1 MTTLR
6 RNLKP
11 GGHVALFLIWLPD
24 PDPGSFLSWWE
35 ASEEILRGITKAINA
50 IDPGQV
56 ETLLDTLL
64 HVKREGRKALVV
76 GAGRSGLVGK
86 AFAMRLMHVGI
97 DVYVMGETITP
108 AIGEGDIVIVISG
121 SGSGAMSTT
130 AARMAKRL
138 GSVIFAVTS
147 YPDSDLGQISDNLVV
162 VPGREVVAKES
173 DYQSRQ
179 LMGEHESL
187 APMGT
192 LFEDTCAVFLDG
204 IIAELM
210 ARLEVSEA
218 SMMEKH
224 STIE

>member
-1 MTTLR
+1 
-6 RNLKP
+6 
-11 GGHVALFLIWLPD
+11 
-24 PDPGSFLSWWE
+24 LSWWE
-35 ASEEILRGITKAINA
+35 ASEEILQGITRAVNA
-50 IDPGQV
+50 IDPSQV
-56 ETLLDTLL
+56 ETLLDTIMN
-64 HVKREGRKALVV
+64 VKRDGKKALVV

-97 DVYVMGETITP
+97 GVYVMGETITP
-108 AIGEGDIVIVISG
+108 AIGEGDIVIIISG

-138 GSVIFAVTS
+138 GSIIFAVTS
-147 YPDSDLGQISDNLVV
+147 YPDSELAQISDHLVV
-162 VPGREVVAKES
+162 VPGRETVAEES

-179 LMGEHESL
+179 LLGEHESL

-204 IIAELM
+204 LIAELM
-210 ARLEVSEA
+210 VRLKVSEA
-218 SMMEKH
+218 SMREKH

>member
-1 MTTLR
+1 M
-6 RNLKP
+6 
-11 GGHVALFLIWLPD
+11 
-24 PDPGSFLSWWE
+24 SWWE
-35 ASEEILRGITKAINA
+35 ASEEILRGVSRAINA

-64 HVKREGRKALVV
+64 HTKIEGRKALIL
-76 GAGRSGLVGK
+76 GAGRSGLVGR

-108 AIGEGDIVIVISG
+108 AIGEGDIVIIISG

-130 AARMAKRL
+130 AAHMAKRL
-138 GSVIFAVTS
+138 GSLIFAVTS
-147 YPDSDLGQISDNLVV
+147 YPDSELAQISDHVIVV
-162 VPGREVVAKES
+162 SGREAVAEES

-179 LMGEHESL
+179 LLGEHESL

-192 LFEDTCAVFLDG
+192 LFEDACMVFLDG
-204 IIAELM
+204 LIAELM
-210 ARLEVSEA
+210 IRLEVSEV
-218 SMMEKH
+218 SMRKKH

>member
-1 MTTLR
+1 M
-6 RNLKP
+6 
-11 GGHVALFLIWLPD
+11 
-24 PDPGSFLSWWE
+24 SWWE
-35 ASEEILRGITKAINA
+35 ASEEILRGVSRAINA

-64 HVKREGRKALVV
+64 YTKIEGKKALIL
-76 GAGRSGLVGK
+76 GAGRSGLVGR

-108 AIGEGDIVIVISG
+108 AIGKGDIVIIISG

-130 AARMAKRL
+130 AAHMAKRL
-138 GSVIFAVTS
+138 GSLIFAVTS
-147 YPDSDLGQISDNLVV
+147 YPDSELAQISDHVIVV
-162 VPGREVVAKES
+162 SGREAVAEES

-179 LMGEHESL
+179 LLGEHESL

-192 LFEDTCAVFLDG
+192 LFEDTCMVFLDG
-204 IIAELM
+204 LIAELM
-210 ARLEVSEA
+210 IRLEVSEV
-218 SMMEKH
+218 SMRKKH

>member
-1 MTTLR
+1 M
-6 RNLKP
+6 
-11 GGHVALFLIWLPD
+11 
-24 PDPGSFLSWWE
+24 SWWE
-35 ASEEILRGITKAINA
+35 ASEEILRGVSRAINA

-64 HVKREGRKALVV
+64 YTKMGGRKALIL
-76 GAGRSGLVGK
+76 GAGRSGLVGR

-108 AIGEGDIVIVISG
+108 AIGEGDIVIIISG

-130 AARMAKRL
+130 AAHMAKRL
-138 GSVIFAVTS
+138 GSMIFAVTS
-147 YPDSDLGQISDNLVV
+147 YPDSELAQISDHVIVV
-162 VPGREVVAKES
+162 SGREAVAEES

-179 LMGEHESL
+179 LLGEHESL

-192 LFEDTCAVFLDG
+192 LFEDTCMVFLDG
-204 IIAELM
+204 LIAELM
-210 ARLEVSEA
+210 ARLEVSEV
-218 SMMEKH
+218 SMRKKH

>member
-1 MTTLR
+1 
-6 RNLKP
+6 
-11 GGHVALFLIWLPD
+11 
-24 PDPGSFLSWWE
+24 LSWWE
-35 ASEEILRGITKAINA
+35 ASEEILRGIKRAINA
-50 IDPGQV
+50 IDSSQV

-64 HVKREGRKALVV
+64 DVKSEGRKALVL

-86 AFAMRLMHVGI
+86 SFAMRLMHVGI

-108 AIGEGDIVIVISG
+108 AIGEGDVVVIISG

-138 GSVIFAVTS
+138 GSIIFAVTS
-147 YPDSDLGQISDNLVV
+147 YPESELAQASDHIIV
-162 VPGREVVAKES
+162 VPGREAVAEES

-179 LMGEHESL
+179 LLGEHESL

-204 IIAELM
+204 LIAELM
-210 ARLEVSEA
+210 ARLEISEA
-218 SMMEKH
+218 SMRQKH
-224 STIE
+224 STIESY

>member
-1 MTTLR
+1 
-6 RNLKP
+6 
-11 GGHVALFLIWLPD
+11 
-24 PDPGSFLSWWE
+24 LSWWE
-35 ASEEILRGITKAINA
+35 ASEEILRGVSRAINA

-64 HVKREGRKALVV
+64 YTKIEEKKALIL
-76 GAGRSGLVGK
+76 GAGRSGLVGR

-108 AIGEGDIVIVISG
+108 AIGEGDIVIIISG

-130 AARMAKRL
+130 AAHMAKRL
-138 GSVIFAVTS
+138 GSLIFAVTS
-147 YPDSDLGQISDNLVV
+147 YPDSELAQISDHVIVV
-162 VPGREVVAKES
+162 SGREAVAKES

-179 LMGEHESL
+179 LLGEHESL

-192 LFEDTCAVFLDG
+192 LFEDTCMVFLDG
-204 IIAELM
+204 LIAELM
-210 ARLEVSEA
+210 IRLEVSEV
-218 SMMEKH
+218 SMRKKH

>member
-1 MTTLR
+1 M
-6 RNLKP
+6 
-11 GGHVALFLIWLPD
+11 
-24 PDPGSFLSWWE
+24 SWWE
-35 ASEEILRGITKAINA
+35 ASEEILRGMTRAINA

-56 ETLLDTLL
+56 ETLLDTLQN
-64 HVKREGRKALVV
+64 VKREGRKALVV

-108 AIGEGDIVIVISG
+108 AIGEGDVVIIISG
-121 SGSGAMSTT
+121 SGSGAMSIA

-147 YPDSDLGQISDNLVV
+147 YPDSDLGQVSDYIVV
-162 VPGREVVAKES
+162 VPGREAVAEES

-179 LMGEHESL
+179 LLGEHESL

-192 LFEDTCAVFLDG
+192 LFEGTCAVLLDG
-204 IIAELM
+204 LIAELM
-210 ARLEVSEA
+210 TRLEVSEI
-218 SMMEKH
+218 SMKEKH

>member
-1 MTTLR
+1 
-6 RNLKP
+6 
-11 GGHVALFLIWLPD
+11 
-24 PDPGSFLSWWE
+24 LSWWE
-35 ASEEILRGITKAINA
+35 ASEEILRGITRAVNA

-56 ETLLDTLL
+56 KTLLDTLM
-64 HVKREGRKALVV
+64 HVKMEERKALVV

-108 AIGEGDIVIVISG
+108 AIGEGDIVIIISG

-138 GSVIFAVTS
+138 GSIIFAVTS
-147 YPDSDLGQISDNLVV
+147 YPDSELAQTSDHVV
-162 VPGREVVAKES
+162 LVPGRETVAEES

-179 LMGEHESL
+179 LLGEHESL

-204 IIAELM
+204 LIAELM
-210 ARLEVSEA
+210 VRLEVSEA
-218 SMMEKH
+218 SMREKH

>member
-1 MTTLR
+1 
-6 RNLKP
+6 
-11 GGHVALFLIWLPD
+11 
-24 PDPGSFLSWWE
+24 LSWWE
-35 ASEEILRGITKAINA
+35 ASEEILRGISMVVNA

-56 ETLLDTLL
+56 EMLLDTLMN
-64 HVKREGRKALVV
+64 VKRDGRKALVV

-97 DVYVMGETITP
+97 SVYVMGETITP
-108 AIGEGDIVIVISG
+108 AIGEGDIVIIISG

-138 GSVIFAVTS
+138 GSIIFAVTS
-147 YPDSDLGQISDNLVV
+147 YPDSELAQTSDYLVV
-162 VPGREVVAKES
+162 VPGREAVAEES

-179 LMGEHESL
+179 LLGEHESL

-204 IIAELM
+204 LIAELM
-210 ARLEVSEA
+210 ARLKVSEA
-218 SMMEKH
+218 SMREKH

>member
-1 MTTLR
+1 
-6 RNLKP
+6 
-11 GGHVALFLIWLPD
+11 
-24 PDPGSFLSWWE
+24 LSWWE
-35 ASEEILRGITKAINA
+35 ASEEILREMSRAINA

-64 HVKREGRKALVV
+64 HTKMDGKKALVV

-108 AIGEGDIVIVISG
+108 AIGEGDIVIIISG

-130 AARMAKRL
+130 AASMAKRL
-138 GSVIFAVTS
+138 GSLIFAVTS
-147 YPDSDLGQISDNLVV
+147 YPDSELAQISDHVIV
-162 VPGREVVAKES
+162 VPGREVVAEES

-179 LMGEHESL
+179 LLGEHESL

-204 IIAELM
+204 LIAELM
-210 ARLEVSEA
+210 ARLEISEA
-218 SMMEKH
+218 SMRKKH

>member
-1 MTTLR
+1 M
-6 RNLKP
+6 
-11 GGHVALFLIWLPD
+11 
-24 PDPGSFLSWWE
+24 SWWE
-35 ASEEILRGITKAINA
+35 ASEEILRGVRRAINA

-64 HVKREGRKALVV
+64 YTKMGGKKALIL
-76 GAGRSGLVGK
+76 GAGRSGLVGR

-108 AIGEGDIVIVISG
+108 AIGEGDIVIIISG

-130 AARMAKRL
+130 AAHMAKRL
-138 GSVIFAVTS
+138 GSLIFAVTS
-147 YPDSDLGQISDNLVV
+147 YPDSELAQISDHVIVV
-162 VPGREVVAKES
+162 SGREAVAEES

-179 LMGEHESL
+179 LLGEHESL

-192 LFEDTCAVFLDG
+192 LFEDACMVFLDG
-204 IIAELM
+204 LIAELM
-210 ARLEVSEA
+210 IRLEVSEV
-218 SMMEKH
+218 SMRKKH

>member
-1 MTTLR
+1 M
-6 RNLKP
+6 
-11 GGHVALFLIWLPD
+11 
-24 PDPGSFLSWWE
+24 SWWE
-35 ASEEILRGITKAINA
+35 ASEEILRGMARAINV

-56 ETLLDTLL
+56 ETLLDTLQD
-64 HVKREGRKALVV
+64 VKREGRKALVI

-97 DVYVMGETITP
+97 DVYVIGETITP
-108 AIGEGDIVIVISG
+108 AIGEGDIVIIISG

-138 GSVIFAVTS
+138 GSIIFAVTS
-147 YPDSDLGQISDNLVV
+147 YPDSDLGQASDHIVV
-162 VPGREVVAKES
+162 VPGRETVAEES

-179 LMGEHESL
+179 LLGEHESL

-192 LFEDTCAVFLDG
+192 LFEATCAVFLDG
-204 IIAELM
+204 LIAELM
-210 ARLEVSEA
+210 TRLEVSET
-218 SMMEKH
+218 SMKEKH

>member
-1 MTTLR
+1 M
-6 RNLKP
+6 
-11 GGHVALFLIWLPD
+11 
-24 PDPGSFLSWWE
+24 SWWE
-35 ASEEILRGITKAINA
+35 ASEEILRGISRAINA

-64 HVKREGRKALVV
+64 HVKREGRKALVL

-86 AFAMRLMHVGI
+86 AFAMRLMHLGL

-108 AIGEGDIVIVISG
+108 AIGEGDIVIIISG

-130 AARMAKRL
+130 AAKMAKRL
-138 GSVIFAVTS
+138 GSIIFAVTS
-147 YPDSDLGQISDNLVV
+147 YPDSELAQTSDHIVV
-162 VPGREVVAKES
+162 VPGREAVAEES

-179 LMGEHESL
+179 LLGEHESL

-192 LFEDTCAVFLDG
+192 LFEDACAVFLDG
-204 IIAELM
+204 LIAEFM
-210 ARLEVSEA
+210 VRLEVSEA
-218 SMMEKH
+218 SMRKKH

>member
-1 MTTLR
+1 M
-6 RNLKP
+6 
-11 GGHVALFLIWLPD
+11 
-24 PDPGSFLSWWE
+24 SWWE
-35 ASEEILRGITKAINA
+35 ASEEILRGMTRAINS

-56 ETLLDTLL
+56 ETLLDTLQN
-64 HVKREGRKALVV
+64 VKREGRKALVV

-108 AIGEGDIVIVISG
+108 AIGEGDVVIIISG
-121 SGSGAMSTT
+121 SGSGAMSIA

-147 YPDSDLGQISDNLVV
+147 YPDSDLGQVSDYIVV
-162 VPGREVVAKES
+162 VPGREAVAEES

-179 LMGEHESL
+179 LLGEHESL

-192 LFEDTCAVFLDG
+192 LFEGTCAVLLDG
-204 IIAELM
+204 LIAELM
-210 ARLEVSEA
+210 TRLEVSEI
-218 SMMEKH
+218 SMKEKH

>member
-1 MTTLR
+1 
-6 RNLKP
+6 
-11 GGHVALFLIWLPD
+11 
-24 PDPGSFLSWWE
+24 LSWWE
-35 ASEEILRGITKAINA
+35 ASEEILRGVSRAINA

-64 HVKREGRKALVV
+64 YTKIEEKKALIL
-76 GAGRSGLVGK
+76 GAGRSGLVGR

-108 AIGEGDIVIVISG
+108 AIGEGDIVIIISG

-130 AARMAKRL
+130 AAHMAKRL
-138 GSVIFAVTS
+138 GSLIFAVTS
-147 YPDSDLGQISDNLVV
+147 YPDSELAQISDHVIVV
-162 VPGREVVAKES
+162 SGREAVAEES

-179 LMGEHESL
+179 LLGEHESL

-192 LFEDTCAVFLDG
+192 LFEDTCMVFLDG
-204 IIAELM
+204 LIAELM
-210 ARLEVSEA
+210 IRLEVSEV
-218 SMMEKH
+218 SMKKKH

>member
-1 MTTLR
+1 M
-6 RNLKP
+6 
-11 GGHVALFLIWLPD
+11 
-24 PDPGSFLSWWE
+24 SWWE
-35 ASEEILRGITKAINA
+35 ASEEILREMSRAINA

-64 HVKREGRKALVV
+64 NVRRAGRKALVV

-108 AIGEGDIVIVISG
+108 AIGEGDIVIIISG

-138 GSVIFAVTS
+138 GSIIFAVTS
-147 YPDSDLGQISDNLVV
+147 FPDSDLGRVSDYIVV
-162 VPGREVVAKES
+162 VPGREAVAEEI

-179 LMGEHESL
+179 LLGEHESL

-204 IIAELM
+204 LIAELM

-218 SMMEKH
+218 SMKKKH

>member
-1 MTTLR
+1 M
-6 RNLKP
+6 
-11 GGHVALFLIWLPD
+11 
-24 PDPGSFLSWWE
+24 SWWE
-35 ASEEILRGITKAINA
+35 ASEEILRGMARAINV

-56 ETLLDTLL
+56 ETLLDTLQD
-64 HVKREGRKALVV
+64 VKRQGRKALVI

-97 DVYVMGETITP
+97 DVYVIGETITP
-108 AIGEGDIVIVISG
+108 AIGEGDIVIIISG

-138 GSVIFAVTS
+138 GSIIFAVTS
-147 YPDSDLGQISDNLVV
+147 YPDSDLGQVSDHIIV
-162 VPGREVVAKES
+162 VPGRETVAEES

-179 LMGEHESL
+179 LLGEHESL

-192 LFEDTCAVFLDG
+192 LFEATCAVFLDG
-204 IIAELM
+204 LIAELM
-210 ARLEVSEA
+210 TRLEVSET
-218 SMMEKH
+218 SMKEKH

>member
-1 MTTLR
+1 M
-6 RNLKP
+6 
-11 GGHVALFLIWLPD
+11 
-24 PDPGSFLSWWE
+24 SWWE
-35 ASEEILRGITKAINA
+35 ASEEILRGVSRAINA

-64 HVKREGRKALVV
+64 YTKIEEKKALIL
-76 GAGRSGLVGK
+76 GAGRSGLVGR

-108 AIGEGDIVIVISG
+108 AIGEGDIVIIISG

-130 AARMAKRL
+130 AAHMAKRL
-138 GSVIFAVTS
+138 GSQIFAITS
-147 YPDSDLGQISDNLVV
+147 YPDSELAQISDHVIVV
-162 VPGREVVAKES
+162 SGREAVAEES

-179 LMGEHESL
+179 LLGEHESL

-192 LFEDTCAVFLDG
+192 LFEDTCMVFLDG
-204 IIAELM
+204 LIAELM
-210 ARLEVSEA
+210 IRLEVSEV
-218 SMMEKH
+218 SMRKKH

>member
-1 MTTLR
+1 M
-6 RNLKP
+6 
-11 GGHVALFLIWLPD
+11 
-24 PDPGSFLSWWE
+24 SWWE
-35 ASEEILRGITKAINA
+35 ASEEILREMSRAINA
-50 IDPGQV
+50 IDLGQV

-64 HVKREGRKALVV
+64 NVRRAGRKALVV

-108 AIGEGDIVIVISG
+108 AIGEGDIVIIISG

-138 GSVIFAVTS
+138 GSIIFAVTS
-147 YPDSDLGQISDNLVV
+147 YPDSDLGRVSDYIVV
-162 VPGREVVAKES
+162 VPGREAVAEEI

-179 LMGEHESL
+179 LLGEHESL

-204 IIAELM
+204 LIAELM

-218 SMMEKH
+218 SMKKKH

>member
-1 MTTLR
+1 
-6 RNLKP
+6 
-11 GGHVALFLIWLPD
+11 
-24 PDPGSFLSWWE
+24 LSWWE
-35 ASEEILRGITKAINA
+35 ASEEILRGMSRAINA

-56 ETLLDTLL
+56 EMLLDTLL
-64 HVKREGRKALVV
+64 HTKMDGRKALVV

-108 AIGEGDIVIVISG
+108 AIGEGDIVIIISG

-130 AARMAKRL
+130 AASMAKRL
-138 GSVIFAVTS
+138 GSLIFAVTS
-147 YPDSDLGQISDNLVV
+147 YPDSELAHTADHIVV
-162 VPGREVVAKES
+162 VPGREVVAEES

-179 LMGEHESL
+179 LLGEHESL

-204 IIAELM
+204 LIIELM

-218 SMMEKH
+218 SMRRKH

>member
-1 MTTLR
+1 M
-6 RNLKP
+6 
-11 GGHVALFLIWLPD
+11 
-24 PDPGSFLSWWE
+24 SWWE
-35 ASEEILRGITKAINA
+35 ASEEILRGVSRAINA

-64 HVKREGRKALVV
+64 YTKMGGRKALIL
-76 GAGRSGLVGK
+76 GAGRSGLVGR

-108 AIGEGDIVIVISG
+108 AIGEGDIVIIISG

-130 AARMAKRL
+130 AAHMAKRL
-138 GSVIFAVTS
+138 GSLIFAVTS
-147 YPDSDLGQISDNLVV
+147 YPDSELAQISDHVIVV
-162 VPGREVVAKES
+162 SGREAVAEES

-179 LMGEHESL
+179 LLGEHESL

-192 LFEDTCAVFLDG
+192 LFEDACMVFLDG
-204 IIAELM
+204 LIAELM
-210 ARLEVSEA
+210 TRLEVSEA
-218 SMMEKH
+218 SMMKKH

>member
-1 MTTLR
+1 
-6 RNLKP
+6 
-11 GGHVALFLIWLPD
+11 
-24 PDPGSFLSWWE
+24 LSWWE
-35 ASEEILRGITKAINA
+35 ASEEILRGIKRAINA

-56 ETLLDTLL
+56 EMLLDTLL
-64 HVKREGRKALVV
+64 DVKRGGRKALVL

-108 AIGEGDIVIVISG
+108 AIGEGDIVIIISG

-138 GSVIFAVTS
+138 GSIIFAITS
-147 YPDSDLGQISDNLVV
+147 YPDSELAQTTDHIVV
-162 VPGREVVAKES
+162 VPGREAVAEES

-179 LMGEHESL
+179 LLGEHESL

-204 IIAELM
+204 LIAELM

-218 SMMEKH
+218 SMRQKH

>member
-1 MTTLR
+1 M
-6 RNLKP
+6 
-11 GGHVALFLIWLPD
+11 
-24 PDPGSFLSWWE
+24 SWWE
-35 ASEEILRGITKAINA
+35 ASEEILRGITRAINA

-64 HVKREGRKALVV
+64 DVKMEGRKALVL

-108 AIGEGDIVIVISG
+108 AIGEGDIVVIISG

-130 AARMAKRL
+130 AARMAKRF
-138 GSVIFAVTS
+138 GSIIFAVTS
-147 YPDSDLGQISDNLVV
+147 YLDSELAQTSDHIIVG
-162 VPGREVVAKES
+162 PGREAVAMES

-179 LMGEHESL
+179 LLGEHESL

-204 IIAELM
+204 LIAELM
-210 ARLEVSEA
+210 ARLEVF
-218 SMMEKH
+218 
-224 STIE
+224 

>member
-1 MTTLR
+1 M
-6 RNLKP
+6 
-11 GGHVALFLIWLPD
+11 
-24 PDPGSFLSWWE
+24 SWWE
-35 ASEEILRGITKAINA
+35 ASEEILRGMTRAINA

-56 ETLLDTLL
+56 ETLLDTLQN
-64 HVKREGRKALVV
+64 VKREGRKALVV

-108 AIGEGDIVIVISG
+108 AIGEGDIVIIISG
-121 SGSGAMSTT
+121 SGSGAMSIA

-147 YPDSDLGQISDNLVV
+147 YPDSDLGQVSDYIVV
-162 VPGREVVAKES
+162 VPGREAVAEES

-179 LMGEHESL
+179 LLGEHESL

-192 LFEDTCAVFLDG
+192 LFEGTCAVLLDG
-204 IIAELM
+204 LIAELM
-210 ARLEVSEA
+210 TRLEVSEI
-218 SMMEKH
+218 SMKEKH

>member
-1 MTTLR
+1 
-6 RNLKP
+6 
-11 GGHVALFLIWLPD
+11 
-24 PDPGSFLSWWE
+24 LSWWE
-35 ASEEILRGITKAINA
+35 ASEEILRGVRRAINA

-64 HVKREGRKALVV
+64 HTKIEGRKALIL
-76 GAGRSGLVGK
+76 GAGRSGLVGR

-108 AIGEGDIVIVISG
+108 AIGEGDIVIIISG

-130 AARMAKRL
+130 AAHMAKRL
-138 GSVIFAVTS
+138 GSLIFAVTS
-147 YPDSDLGQISDNLVV
+147 YPDSELAQISDHVIVV
-162 VPGREVVAKES
+162 SGREAVAEES

-179 LMGEHESL
+179 LLGEHESL

-192 LFEDTCAVFLDG
+192 LFEDTCMVFLDG
-204 IIAELM
+204 LIAELM
-210 ARLEVSEA
+210 IRLEVSEV
-218 SMMEKH
+218 SMRKKH

>member
-1 MTTLR
+1 
-6 RNLKP
+6 
-11 GGHVALFLIWLPD
+11 
-24 PDPGSFLSWWE
+24 LSWWE
-35 ASEEILRGITKAINA
+35 ASEEILRGITRAVNA

-56 ETLLDTLL
+56 KTLLDTLM
-64 HVKREGRKALVV
+64 HVKMEERKALVV

-108 AIGEGDIVIVISG
+108 AIGEGDIVIIISG
-121 SGSGAMSTT
+121 SGTGAMSIT

-138 GSVIFAVTS
+138 GSIIFAITS
-147 YPDSDLGQISDNLVV
+147 YPDSELAQTSDHVV
-162 VPGREVVAKES
+162 LVPGREAVAEES

-179 LMGEHESL
+179 LLGEHESL

-204 IIAELM
+204 LIVELM
-210 ARLEVSEA
+210 VRLEVSEA
-218 SMMEKH
+218 SMREKH

>member
-1 MTTLR
+1 M
-6 RNLKP
+6 
-11 GGHVALFLIWLPD
+11 
-24 PDPGSFLSWWE
+24 SWWE
-35 ASEEILRGITKAINA
+35 ASEEILREMSRAINA

-64 HVKREGRKALVV
+64 YTKIEGRKALVV

-108 AIGEGDIVIVISG
+108 AIGEGDIVIIISG

-130 AARMAKRL
+130 AAHMAKRL
-138 GSVIFAVTS
+138 GSMIFAVTS
-147 YPDSDLGQISDNLVV
+147 YPDSELAQISDHVIVV
-162 VPGREVVAKES
+162 SGREAVAEES

-179 LMGEHESL
+179 LLGEHESL

-192 LFEDTCAVFLDG
+192 LFEDACMVFLDG
-204 IIAELM
+204 LIAELM
-210 ARLEVSEA
+210 VRLEVSEV
-218 SMMEKH
+218 SMKKKH

>member
-1 MTTLR
+1 M
-6 RNLKP
+6 
-11 GGHVALFLIWLPD
+11 
-24 PDPGSFLSWWE
+24 SWWE
-35 ASEEILRGITKAINA
+35 ASEEILRGIKRAINA

-56 ETLLDTLL
+56 EMLLDTLL
-64 HVKREGRKALVV
+64 DVKRGGRKALVL

-108 AIGEGDIVIVISG
+108 AIGEGDIVIIISG

-138 GSVIFAVTS
+138 GSIIFAITS
-147 YPDSDLGQISDNLVV
+147 YPDSELAQTTDHIVV
-162 VPGREVVAKES
+162 VPGREAVAEES

-179 LMGEHESL
+179 LLGEHESL

-204 IIAELM
+204 LIAELM

-218 SMMEKH
+218 SMRQKH